1 MALAAYTL
9 HNPAPSLSGVLWP
22 SEKSAWLRPVALA
35 VVGSLLLTVS
45 AKLQVPMWPVPMTFQ
60 TLVVLA
66 LGVALGPWQACAAIL
81 LYLAQGA
88 FGLPVFAAG
97 GGFAY
102 LIGPTGGYLVGFIP
116 AAILCGYLARLG
128 YDRNFL
134 TTGLAMIA
142 GNIVIYALGL
152 AWLGGIIG
160 YSANLLVVGLFPF
173 LGGDVLKIIL
183 ATAAFPL
190 IWRFLSHR

>member
-1 MALAAYTL
+1 MELAAYTL

-22 SEKSAWLRPVALA
+22 STKSAWVRSVALA
-35 VVGSLLLTVS
+35 VAGSLLLTIS

-88 FGLPVFAAG
+88 LGLPVFAAG
-97 GGFAY
+97 GGLAY
-102 LIGPTGGYLVGFIP
+102 LIGPTGGYLAGFVP

-128 YDRNFL
+128 YDRNLL
-134 TTGLAMIA
+134 TMGLAMIA
-142 GNIVIYALGL
+142 GNITIYALGL
-152 AWLGGIIG
+152 AWLGSIIG
-160 YSANLLVVGLFPF
+160 YNQTLLAVGLFPF
-173 LGGDVLKIIL
+173 LVGDVLKIIL

-190 IWRFLSHR
+190 IWRFLNHR